1 MKENT
6 NSVIVPGELL
16 EKLLAE
22 REAEQRI
29 VTSRMLR
36 VFCHWSIVTQV
47 VLLVT
52 GICTAIGASFKDSF
66 PWPGTLTGFIIG
78 WPIAQYYVH
87 RLKKNKK

>member
-1 MKENT
+1 MKEET
-6 NSVIVPGELL
+6 TTVSIPRELL

-29 VTSRMLR
+29 VTYRMLR

-52 GICTAIGASFKDSF
+52 AICTAIGGTFKDSF
-66 PWPGTLTGFIIG
+66 PWPGALSGFILG

-87 RLKKNKK
+87 RLKKK